1 MQQIHDS
8 AQISETAVISDNVV
22 IGENVVIEDD
32 VFIDIGCIIRDNV
45 RIGKGSRIGARCIL
59 GEYLADFYKDLHK
72 FTHPLLIGENALI
85 RSETIIYGDTVI
97 GDSFQTGHRVTIREK
112 AKIGN
117 HVRIGTLSDIQGY
130 CTIGN
135 YVNLHS
141 NVHISQASVLHD
153 FVWIFPYVVLT
164 NDPQPPSMQMSGVEI
179 DSFAVVATKSVILP
193 GIHIGEDALIGAG
206 SVVTKDVPKEMVVL
220 GSPAKPHGSIRD
232 IVDRKTGES
241 IYPWRYH
248 FERGMPWEGIGYEKW
263 REENDP
269 YNRSGKKTY

>member
-1 MQQIHDS
+1 MKQIDDS
-8 AQISETAVISDNVV
+8 AQISDTAVIGDQVT
-22 IGENVVIEDD
+22 IGKNVVIEDH

-45 RIGKGSRIGARCIL
+45 RIGKGSRVGARCIL
-59 GEYLADFYKDLHK
+59 GEYLADFYRDLHDSG
-72 FTHPLLIGENALI
+72 HPLSIGENALI

-112 AKIGN
+112 AQIGS

-153 FVWIFPYVVLT
+153 YVWIFPYVVLT
-164 NDPQPPSMQMSGVEI
+164 NDPQPPSMQMQGVEI
-179 DSFAVVATKSVILP
+179 DSFAVVATKSIVLP
-193 GIHIGEDALIGAG
+193 GIHIGEDALIGAA
-206 SVVTKDVPKEMVVL
+206 SVVTKDVPKETVAF
-220 GSPAKPHGSIRD
+220 GSPAKLHGSVCD
-232 IVDRKTGES
+232 IKDKKTGES
-241 IYPWRYH
+241 VYPWRYH

-263 REENDP
+263 SGGNDS
-269 YNRSGKKTY
+269 NVRDGK